1 MRFRNAIRL
10 VTDNFGNVYKML
22 LFRLVTGILFLSIAF
37 VILSR
42 GLHVIF
48 ESAEA
53 QALVKIVAD
62 LFEVL
67 GKGSPAFDDLVQ
79 FRDAFISTTGDF
91 FIMLAAN
98 MGSII
103 GSLVGVIAVYLISR
117 CLNGTATF
125 AVGRIL
131 NDKMEAYSRTP
142 FSTAY
147 FQNIGKSM
155 LYQILYVPV
164 SFIYDVLALAACW
177 FFFLY
182 TPSFLP
188 SFGFLTVFVGLA
200 FSMTAFV
207 CLEALK
213 LTFISAWIP
222 SIVTDGVGVCKGCSL
237 SFKALKGFG
246 GRFSNFLMAVYLI
259 IVVNVMVAL
268 CTFGSMLLISIPA
281 SYLFLTC
288 IQFICYYEDTGKKY
302 FLSYRKISGAD
313 GKPETMGD

>member
-10 VTDNFGNVYKML
+10 FTDNFGNVYKML
-22 LFRLVTGILFLSIAF
+22 LFRLVTGILFLSIVF
-37 VILSR
+37 VILNR

-53 QALVKIVAD
+53 QALIKIVAD
-62 LFEVL
+62 LFEAL
-67 GKGSPAFDDLVQ
+67 GTGRPTFDALVD
-79 FRDAFISTTGDF
+79 FRDAFISATGDF
-91 FIMLAAN
+91 FVMIGTHMD
-98 MGSII
+98 SII
-103 GSLVGVIAVYLISR
+103 GSLVGVVVMYLLAR
-117 CLNGTATF
+117 FLNGTATF
-125 AVGRIL
+125 AVGSIL

-147 FQNIGKSM
+147 FKNIGKSM
-155 LYQILYVPV
+155 LYQVLYVPV
-164 SFIYDVLALAACW
+164 SFIYDVLSLAACW

-188 SFGFLTVFVGLA
+188 SFGILTIFVGLA

-207 CLEALK
+207 CLESLK

-222 SIVTDGVGVCKGCSL
+222 AVVTDGVGVCKGCSF

-246 GRFSNFLMAVYLI
+246 GRFSNFLIAVYLI

-268 CTFGSMLLISIPA
+268 CTFGSMLIISIPA
-281 SYLFLTC
+281 SYLLLTS